1 MDNLFIVPLSGAIA
15 PVESYFDRDSVN
27 GAEESG
33 DKPRFSDVFKEV
45 FNEMQETQQ
54 VVQEDSV
61 KLALGEIDD
70 LHTIYNNM
78 TKASIAVDTFV
89 AVKDAAIDA
98 YNRILQITM

>member
-1 MDNLFIVPLSGAIA
+1 MFIVPISGAIS
-15 PVESYFDRDSVN
+15 PVESYFDKNDAAAASAADSL
-27 GAEESG
+27 
-33 DKPRFSDVFKEV
+33 DRPQFSDVFREIFSEV
-45 FNEMQETQQ
+45 QETQK

-78 TKASIAVDTFV
+78 TKAAVAVDTFV

-98 YNRILQITM
+98 YNRVLQITM